1 MTPEALARIHA
12 QAFSS
17 TRAWSAAEFRDL
29 LDQPGM
35 VLTGDDRAFALLRV
49 TLDEAEVLTVATAPE
64 HRRKGLARAV
74 LAQAETAVQTLGA
87 AVIFLEV
94 AEDNDAARA
103 LYAQAL
109 IIPGVFTF
117 LPGRRM
123 NALFGNGQD
132 MAVFWAAA
140 FFGAAVMVVIWLHP
154 TLSRSLGGARRI
166 PLFFGG
172 SNR

>member
-17 TRAWSAAEFRDL
+17 TRAWSAAEFRSL

-49 TLDEAEVLTVATAPE
+49 TLDEAEVLTIATAPE

-103 LYAQAL
+103 LYAQAGYAQ
-109 IIPGVFTF
+109 I
-117 LPGRRM
+117 GRRPGYYLPKDAAPVA
-123 NALFGNGQD
+123 ALVLRKALVAQ
-132 MAVFWAAA
+132 
-140 FFGAAVMVVIWLHP
+140 
-154 TLSRSLGGARRI
+154 
-166 PLFFGG
+166 
-172 SNR
+172 

>member
-17 TRAWSAAEFRDL
+17 TRAWSAAEFRSL

-103 LYAQAL
+103 LYAQAGYAQ
-109 IIPGVFTF
+109 I
-117 LPGRRM
+117 GRRPGYYLPKDAAPVA
-123 NALFGNGQD
+123 ALVLRK
-132 MAVFWAAA
+132 AVVAK
-140 FFGAAVMVVIWLHP
+140 
-154 TLSRSLGGARRI
+154 
-166 PLFFGG
+166 
-172 SNR
+172 

>member
-1 MTPEALARIHA
+1 MTPEALAHIHA
-12 QAFSS
+12 LAFSS
-17 TRAWSAAEFRDL
+17 TRAWSAAEFRSL

-103 LYAQAL
+103 LYAQAGYAQ
-109 IIPGVFTF
+109 I
-117 LPGRRM
+117 GRRPGYYLPKDAAPVA
-123 NALFGNGQD
+123 ALVLRK
-132 MAVFWAAA
+132 AVVAK
-140 FFGAAVMVVIWLHP
+140 
-154 TLSRSLGGARRI
+154 
-166 PLFFGG
+166 
-172 SNR
+172 

>member
-103 LYAQAL
+103 LYAQAGYAQ
-109 IIPGVFTF
+109 I
-117 LPGRRM
+117 GRRPGYYLPKDAAPVA
-123 NALFGNGQD
+123 ALVLRK
-132 MAVFWAAA
+132 AV
-140 FFGAAVMVVIWLHP
+140 VVQ
-154 TLSRSLGGARRI
+154 
-166 PLFFGG
+166 
-172 SNR
+172 

>member
-49 TLDEAEVLTVATAPE
+49 TLDEAEVLTIATAPE

-103 LYAQAL
+103 LYAQAGYAQ
-109 IIPGVFTF
+109 I
-117 LPGRRM
+117 GRRPGYYLPKDAAPVA
-123 NALFGNGQD
+123 ALVLRK
-132 MAVFWAAA
+132 AVVAK
-140 FFGAAVMVVIWLHP
+140 
-154 TLSRSLGGARRI
+154 
-166 PLFFGG
+166 
-172 SNR
+172 